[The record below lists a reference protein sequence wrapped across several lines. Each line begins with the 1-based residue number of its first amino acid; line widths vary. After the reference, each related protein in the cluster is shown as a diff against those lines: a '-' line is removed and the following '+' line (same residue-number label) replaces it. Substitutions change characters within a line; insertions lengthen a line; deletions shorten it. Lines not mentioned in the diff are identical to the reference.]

1 MRTSVILVICTL
13 GLSTVAAAQGVP
25 DVELP
30 TSPRGLAAVKVAGEW
45 VEAGDGQQ
53 YRNGRWITV
62 DYGRPILRG
71 RQDIFGSGATYGEAV
86 SDGSAV
92 WRAGANATTRLTTQV
107 PLEIGGTTIQP
118 GVYNVLVDLAGGAW
132 TLVLS
137 TQPVQESF
145 DPTDTTNLFGSI
157 NYDPQFDVLRA
168 PMIVETAP
176 VSFEQV
182 VIDFVDVTATGGTL
196 LIAWERT
203 AAMVEF
209 RIADPGV

>member
-1 MRTSVILVICTL
+1 MRVGVFLVAVLTL
-13 GLSTVAAAQGVP
+13 ALATAAGAQGVP

-30 TSPRGLAAVKVAGEW
+30 TSPRGLAAIQVAGEW
-45 VEAGDGQQ
+45 VEAGNGQQ

-71 RQDIFGSGATYGEAV
+71 RQNIFGSGASYGEAV
-86 SDGSAV
+86 GDGSAV

-118 GVYNVLVDLAGGAW
+118 GIYNVLVDLTGGAW

-145 DPTDTTNLFGSI
+145 DPSDTTNLFGSI

-168 PMIVETAP
+168 PMTVDTAP
-176 VSFEQV
+176 VSGEQV
-182 VIDFVDVTATGGTL
+182 LIDFVDVTTAGGTL

-203 AAMVEF
+203 AAMVGF
-209 RIADPGV
+209 RIVP